1 MLFRT
6 MLIAAAFLI
15 VAPVAAQAQDDVKL
29 SPAYERCMDKPENS
43 TTYGILK
50 CGDAEIEFQDARLN
64 KAYKADMADL
74 ADSPEVKAALL
85 KAQRAWIAFRDADCA
100 TVWALSGG
108 TIRPIYMQNC
118 YLQHTARRAQALEDL
133 LKP

>member
-6 MLIAAAFLI
+6 MLIAAVVLT

-50 CGDAEIEFQDARLN
+50 CGTRRAGPKRW
-64 KAYKADMADL
+64 KTCS
-74 ADSPEVKAALL
+74 SPERVGLHVKSLEH
-85 KAQRAWIAFRDADCA
+85 FP
-100 TVWALSGG
+100 
-108 TIRPIYMQNC
+108 IR
-118 YLQHTARRAQALEDL
+118 
-133 LKP
+133 